1 MGNKILRR
9 TGYTLLSIAIYLGA
23 CAYLVNMVEPA
34 FESSPMAQMSELA
47 TSVDGYLL
55 VAPLLGEYAPTKLTE
70 QTQLK
75 SDDCVAKLSMNMAK
89 NWFTSQIVN
98 GS

>member
-9 TGYTLLSIAIYLGA
+9 TAYTLLNIAIYLGA
-23 CAYLVNMVEPA
+23 CAYLVNIVEPA
-34 FESSPMAQMSELA
+34 FEPSSIAQTSEMA

-75 SDDCVAKLSMNMAK
+75 SDDCVAKPSMNMAK
-89 NWFTSQIVN
+89 NWYSSEIIN